1 MSKPTSIKVIHGAL
15 DETPQGEIILRGII
29 DANSLHL
36 IEVDDYQREVLPLTT
51 IADIM
56 KALET
61 GTVPDIELA
70 MRGGRC
76 LDREGS
82 YYLHDGVY
90 VVDGLQRVTAGLE
103 LLKKGLTPRIGAV
116 IHFNTT
122 KEWEKE
128 RFRILNLFRTKLSPN
143 IVVRNLKD
151 ENEAVDL
158 LYRLSTDKNFVLGNR
173 VSWKQRMQRDELV
186 TAVTFLKVVARLHGH
201 VVTGTKNSNL
211 EQIADAL
218 VRLIEITGPNVF
230 RDNVKAFFELV
241 DQAWGV
247 KRIAFKEGASYI
259 RTNFL
264 MCLASLL
271 SDHYDFWGR
280 GQGNGTSEHRL
291 FIEKTLA
298 NKFHLFPVS
307 DPQVVNLAGSTG
319 KSRDMLYMLM
329 LQHVNSGKRTRRL
342 KGRYAEV
349 AVPPTQDDD
358 SESGDE

>member
-1 MSKPTSIKVIHGAL
+1 MSKSTSIKVIHGAL

-29 DANSLHL
+29 NADNLHL
-36 IEVDDYQREVLPLTT
+36 IQVDDYQREVLPLTT
-51 IADIM
+51 ITEIM

-76 LDREGS
+76 IDREES
-82 YYLHDGVY
+82 YYLQDDVY

-103 LLKKGLTPRIGAV
+103 LLKKGLIPRIGAV

-122 KEWEKE
+122 RDWEKE
-128 RFRILNLFRTKLSPN
+128 RFRILNLCRTKLNSN
-143 IVVRNLKD
+143 VVVRNLKD
-151 ENEAVDL
+151 GNEAVDL
-158 LYRLSTDKNFVLGNR
+158 LYRLSLDKNFVLGGR
-173 VSWKQRMQRDELV
+173 VCWKQRMQRDELL

-201 VVTGTKNSNL
+201 VVTGTRNSNL

-218 VRLIEITGPNVF
+218 VRLIEIAGPNVF
-230 RDNVKAFFELV
+230 RDNVKAFFDLV

-259 RTNFL
+259 RSSFL

-280 GQGNGTSEHRL
+280 GQGNGNSEHRL
-291 FIEKTLA
+291 FIEKTIL

-307 DPQVVNLAGSTG
+307 DPQVVTLAGSSG

-329 LQHVNSGKRTRRL
+329 LQHINSGKRTRRL

-349 AVPPTQDDD
+349 STPPTQDDD